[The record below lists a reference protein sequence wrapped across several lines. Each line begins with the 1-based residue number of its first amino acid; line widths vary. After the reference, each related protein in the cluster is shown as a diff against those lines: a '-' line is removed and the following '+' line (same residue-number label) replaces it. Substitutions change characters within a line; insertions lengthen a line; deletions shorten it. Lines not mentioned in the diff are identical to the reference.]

1 MATAD
6 AVNKLIE
13 ALNETDEQPRK
24 QIAEIV
30 EVLGDDVALGL
41 LSEVRSVQD
50 TGGLA
55 VRDGTRQRTLG
66 GVFFS
71 LAKAKLPKAD
81 RNRIF
86 RLRPPKPVGEEPASQ
101 PPPPQPKAAPAPP
114 RPIREDDGRRR
125 VVEFSA
131 SPKGNTVGG
140 GGLGRRR
147 VVDVEILRQSP
158 KPAPPPVPLVAVR
171 EPEAAQPAEQRK
183 PEADTRPLRR
193 IVTLGPREEPPPT
206 TPDAAIDRVR
216 GLLKALGAEDQR
228 RVLSELL
235 ADLGGAKVQPPPKP
249 ENGAR
254 EVDPALRERVLAAV
268 ADRLSLSTSD
278 LARVLYGDETAGTRN
293 KARAVLE
300 RWRRE
305 D

>member
-6 AVNKLIE
+6 AVNNIIQ

-30 EVLGDDVALGL
+30 EVLGDDVALGIL
-41 LSEVRSVQD
+41 QEVKSVQD

-55 VRDGTRQRTLG
+55 VRDGTRQRTPG

-71 LAKAKLPKAD
+71 LAKSKLPKAE

-86 RLRPPKPVGEEPASQ
+86 RLRPPKPVGEAEPPSEA
-101 PPPPQPKAAPAPP
+101 PAAPA
-114 RPIREDDGRRR
+114 RPKPVAVDDGRRR

-131 SPKGNTVGG
+131 VPKGNAMGG
-140 GGLGRRR
+140 GGAGRRR
-147 VVDVEILRQSP
+147 VVDVEILRQNP
-158 KPAPPPVPLVAVR
+158 KPTPTPPAPLLDAR
-171 EPEAAQPAEQRK
+171 ETAPTQTSEPRRSD
-183 PEADTRPLRR
+183 ADARPLRR

-206 TPDAAIDRVR
+206 NPEAAVIRVK
-216 GLLKALGAEDQR
+216 GLLKALSAEEQR

-235 ADLGGAKVQPPPKP
+235 ADLGGAKPPPAARAP
-249 ENGAR
+249 EGPP
-254 EVDPALRERVLAAV
+254 EVQPALRERVLASV
-268 ADRLSLSTSD
+268 TDTLGLSTTD
-278 LARVLYGDETAGTRN
+278 LARVLYGEESPGTRN
-293 KARAVLE
+293 KARAALE
-300 RWRRE
+300 RWRRK

>member
-6 AVNKLIE
+6 AVNNIIQ

-41 LSEVRSVQD
+41 LNEVKSVQD

-55 VRDGTRQRTLG
+55 VRDGTRQRTPG

-71 LAKAKLPKAD
+71 LAKSKLPKAE

-86 RLRPPKPVGEEPASQ
+86 RLRPPKPESEP
-101 PPPPQPKAAPAPP
+101 APAPAAP
-114 RPIREDDGRRR
+114 VAQPSPKPAPADDRRR

-131 SPKGNTVGG
+131 SPKGNAMGG
-140 GGLGRRR
+140 GGAGRRR
-147 VVDVEILRQSP
+147 VVDVEILRQNP
-158 KPAPPPVPLVAVR
+158 KPTPPPAIPIAAAR
-171 EPEAAQPAEQRK
+171 APEPAQASEPRRTEAEM
-183 PEADTRPLRR
+183 RPLRR

-206 TPDAAIDRVR
+206 NPEAAVVRVKA
-216 GLLKALGAEDQR
+216 LLKALSAEEQR

-235 ADLGGAKVQPPPKP
+235 ADLGGAKTPPAPRVP
-249 ENGAR
+249 EETND
-254 EVDPALRERVLAAV
+254 VKPALRERVLASVTDA
-268 ADRLSLSTSD
+268 LGLSTND
-278 LARVLYGDETAGTRN
+278 LARVLYGEEGPGTRN
-293 KARAVLE
+293 KARAALE
-300 RWRRE
+300 RWRRK

>member
-6 AVNKLIE
+6 AVNNIIQ

-30 EVLGDDVALGL
+30 EVLGDDVALGIL
-41 LSEVRSVQD
+41 HEVKSVQD

-55 VRDGTRQRTLG
+55 VRDGTRQRTPG

-71 LAKAKLPKAD
+71 LAKSKLPKAE

-86 RLRPPKPVGEEPASQ
+86 RLRPPKPVGEVEPPSEA
-101 PPPPQPKAAPAPP
+101 PPAPP
-114 RPIREDDGRRR
+114 RPKPVPVDDGRRR

-131 SPKGNTVGG
+131 SPKGNAVGG
-140 GGLGRRR
+140 GGAGRRR
-147 VVDVEILRQSP
+147 VVDVEILRQNP
-158 KPAPPPVPLVAVR
+158 KPTPTPPAPLLDAR
-171 EPEAAQPAEQRK
+171 EPSPAQTSEPRRSD
-183 PEADTRPLRR
+183 ADARPLRR

-206 TPDAAIDRVR
+206 NPEAAVVRVK
-216 GLLKALGAEDQR
+216 GLLKALSAEEQR

-235 ADLGGAKVQPPPKP
+235 ADLGGAKTPPAARVPEAPSEVQ
-249 ENGAR
+249 
-254 EVDPALRERVLAAV
+254 PALRERVLASVTDA
-268 ADRLSLSTSD
+268 LGLSTSD
-278 LARVLYGDETAGTRN
+278 LARVLYGEEGPGTRN
-293 KARAVLE
+293 KARAALE
-300 RWRRE
+300 RWRRK

>member
-6 AVNKLIE
+6 AVNNIIQ

-41 LSEVRSVQD
+41 LQEVRSVQD
-50 TGGLA
+50 TGGLV
-55 VRDGTRQRTLG
+55 VRDGTRQRTPG

-71 LAKAKLPKAD
+71 LAKSKLPKAD

-86 RLRPPKPVGEEPASQ
+86 RLRPPKPASEPAPAAVA
-101 PPPPQPKAAPAPP
+101 PPAAPP
-114 RPIREDDGRRR
+114 RPRPVPVDDERRR

-131 SPKGNTVGG
+131 SPKGNAVGVGG
-140 GGLGRRR
+140 AGSRR
-147 VVDVEILRQSP
+147 VVDVEILRQNPTPS
-158 KPAPPPVPLVAVR
+158 PPPAPLVAVR
-171 EPEAAQPAEQRK
+171 EPEPAQTQEPRRS
-183 PEADTRPLRR
+183 EADARPLRR

-206 TPDAAIDRVR
+206 NPEAAVVRVK
-216 GLLKALGAEDQR
+216 GLLKALSAEEQR

-235 ADLGGAKVQPPPKP
+235 ADLGGAKPAPPVRGA
-249 ENGAR
+249 ENGAS
-254 EVDPALRERVLAAV
+254 EVLPALRERVLAAV
-268 ADRLSLSTSD
+268 TDTLGLSTSD
-278 LARVLYGDETAGTRN
+278 LARVLYGEESAGTRN
-293 KARAVLE
+293 KARAALE
-300 RWRRE
+300 RWRRK

>member
-6 AVNKLIE
+6 AVNNIIQ

-30 EVLGDDVALGL
+30 EALGDDVALGIL
-41 LSEVRSVQD
+41 QEVKSVQD

-55 VRDGTRQRTLG
+55 VRDGTRQRTPG

-71 LAKAKLPKAD
+71 LAKSKLPKAD

-86 RLRPPKPVGEEPASQ
+86 RLRPPKPAGEEQ
-101 PPPPQPKAAPAPP
+101 PPQPAAAAP
-114 RPIREDDGRRR
+114 RPAVKPVPIDDGRRR

-131 SPKGNTVGG
+131 SPKGNAVGG
-140 GGLGRRR
+140 GGAGRRR
-147 VVDVEILRQSP
+147 VVDVEILRQNP
-158 KPAPPPVPLVAVR
+158 RPTPPPPAQLAAVN
-171 EPEAAQPAEQRK
+171 EPAAVQA
-183 PEADTRPLRR
+183 PEPRRQEVDTRPLRR

-206 TPDAAIDRVR
+206 SPDVAITKVK
-216 GLLKALGAEDQR
+216 GLLKALSAEDQR

-235 ADLGGAKVQPPPKP
+235 ADLGGLKGPPAARGTDNGTPEVQ
-249 ENGAR
+249 
-254 EVDPALRERVLAAV
+254 PALRERVLAAV
-268 ADRLSLSTSD
+268 TDTLGLSTTD
-278 LARVLYGDETAGTRN
+278 LARVLYGEESAGTRN
-293 KARAVLE
+293 KARAALE
-300 RWRRE
+300 RWRRK